1 MLPGVNPREMQKA
14 MKRMGIQQEE
24 MNAVE
29 VIIRLQDRDIIIEE
43 PQVSKVK
50 MMGQETYQIMGSAR
64 EVSRDSKPEINEDD
78 ISTVMEQANCSRKE
92 AEESLEES
100 SGNIAEAI
108 LKLQG
113 K

>member
-1 MLPGVNPREMQKA
+1 MFPGVNPRDMQKA
-14 MKRMGIQQEE
+14 MKKMGIQQEE
-24 MNAVE
+24 IDAVE
-29 VIIRLQDRDIIIEE
+29 VIIRLEDRDIIITE

-50 MMGQETYQIMGSAR
+50 MMGQETYQVMGKAR
-64 EVSRDSKPEINEDD
+64 EAARDSKPEISEDD
-78 ISTVMEQANCSRKE
+78 VNTVMEQANCSRKE

>member
-1 MLPGVNPREMQKA
+1 MFPGVNPRDMQKA
-14 MKRMGIQQEE
+14 MKKMGIQQEE
-24 MNAVE
+24 IDAVE
-29 VIIRLQDRDIIIEE
+29 VIIRLEDRDIIITE

-50 MMGQETYQIMGSAR
+50 MMGQETYQVMGKAR
-64 EVSRDSKPEINEDD
+64 EAARDSKPEISEDD
-78 ISTVMEQANCSRKE
+78 VSTVMEQANCSRKE